1 MRQTLFFIQDRV
13 ANFPVFG
20 FGVLLLLWLLGG
32 GLVILWLVR
41 KQGFNADTRS
51 YIPVFVIVALA
62 IVFVLPNLLE
72 PDHGLPVRSY
82 GVMTMLAIISAIIL
96 ATQRAHR
103 YGIAKE
109 TIYAFAFWFCAAGFV
124 GARIFHVIEYWKI
137 SYRKETLDGS
147 FAFLPTLIE
156 ILNVPQGGLVVY
168 GALIGGMIAFIF
180 LVRRFRLPPLAFADF
195 IAPSMLL
202 GLAIGRLGCLLNGCC
217 FGGLCEA
224 PWAVT
229 FPQNSPPYNWQLE
242 RGLPW
247 GIQIGQGT
255 SDKTIT
261 LNRETGAPQEPVQ
274 ILWRSPELADRGLAG
289 GDKIVRLNNVANPQ
303 SEQIWRILNSGSS
316 NLEPTLLET
325 QSGKVFALH
334 RDPLPDRSR
343 TIHPTQ
349 IYSSISAFL
358 LSLVLLAYMP
368 FRCRD
373 GEVFGLMITI
383 YPVIRILLEIIRTD
397 EIAQFGT
404 GLSISQLVSLLILA
418 GVSIY
423 WVIVFRQPSGTLRLA
438 PDFSESTHTS

>member
-1 MRQTLFFIQDRV
+1 M
-13 ANFPVFG
+13 
-20 FGVLLLLWLLGG
+20 
-32 GLVILWLVR
+32 
-41 KQGFNADTRS
+41 
-51 YIPVFVIVALA
+51 
-62 IVFVLPNLLE
+62 
-72 PDHGLPVRSY
+72 
-82 GVMTMLAIISAIIL
+82 
-96 ATQRAHR
+96 
-103 YGIAKE
+103 
-109 TIYAFAFWFCAAGFV
+109 
-124 GARIFHVIEYWKI
+124 
-137 SYRKETLDGS
+137 
-147 FAFLPTLIE
+147 
-156 ILNVPQGGLVVY
+156 
-168 GALIGGMIAFIF
+168 
-180 LVRRFRLPPLAFADF
+180 
-195 IAPSMLL
+195 
-202 GLAIGRLGCLLNGCC
+202 LNGCC

-261 LNRETGAPQEPVQ
+261 QNREAGAPKEPVQ
-274 ILWRSPELADRGLAG
+274 ILWRSPELADRGLAV